1 MLPYWNSDLAL
12 EIAPWFPLG
21 VDYQPISINRLY
33 SPQLRQIAA
42 RCLELDSEFFF
53 MSSPRAGCIGSLV
66 RDNFYRDEPFSFL
79 TLGFLM
85 ILGYSPRME
94 HLVDSLLKGPER
106 EKLSAGVAFCS
117 LWNDSIPLGSMKVIA
132 VVSQEPFF
140 DEADFLDGF
149 EKRLFEAKGKDE
161 VPFFAEKFGYRRFC
175 VPYETD
181 DPLQLS
187 IRQLL
192 YEMEFAET
200 RQMVGPSPESRFPQ
214 FLG

>member
-21 VDYQPISINRLY
+21 VDYQPISINCLY

-66 RDNFYRDEPFSFL
+66 RDNFYRDEPCGFL

-85 ILGYSPRME
+85 ILGYSLRME
-94 HLVDSLLKGPER
+94 RLVGSLLKGTER

-117 LWNDSIPLGSMKVIA
+117 LWNDGILLGSMKVIA
-132 VVSQEPFF
+132 VVSEEAFF

-149 EKRLFEAKGKDE
+149 EKLLLEAKGKDE

-200 RQMVGPSPESRFPQ
+200 RQMVGPPLESWFPQ